1 VALTH
6 RISGSIRTV
15 LFNKTSDD
23 FNNKIPKPIRDISYD
38 SAQNVILIFL
48 SFDIGWSFNAMSL
61 HETSILLDC
70 LIIAIFLFV
79 VYLSLGTLKDK
90 EADKRNEKLVNE
102 INHTVR
108 QSMHEEIAPLIVRID
123 TLIDEIRK
131 DREDRDKDRKELIDL
146 IKNINKKS

>member
-1 VALTH
+1 
-6 RISGSIRTV
+6 
-15 LFNKTSDD
+15 
-23 FNNKIPKPIRDISYD
+23 
-38 SAQNVILIFL
+38 
-48 SFDIGWSFNAMSL
+48 
-61 HETSILLDC
+61 LLDC